1 MIRGRRSA
9 AAAFALLISVAPAAL
24 WAQGATIQQQFLI
37 YAGPLHRDYLGC
49 LNCDQFDPNS
59 VWDGYSA
66 MGWGNA
72 FAEASHFANYRA
84 AHGRYSACD
93 AFAADPPIL
102 IDRSLNHYGVLS
114 VSTKRADSVCG
125 PKGVKSICEALKRTC
140 NNGEE
145 PLR

>member
-1 MIRGRRSA
+1 MGIRRGPMAQALA
-9 AAAFALLISVAPAAL
+9 AILAAL
-24 WAQGATIQQQFLI
+24 PLACWGQGATIQQQFLI

-49 LNCDQFDPNS
+49 LNCDQFDTNS

-72 FAEASHFANYRA
+72 YAEASHFSTYRA
-84 AHGRYSACD
+84 PHGRYSACD
-93 AFAADPPIL
+93 ALAADPPIL
-102 IDRSLNHYGVLS
+102 IDRSLNHYGVLNI
-114 VSTKRADSVCG
+114 STKRGDSICG
-125 PKGVKSICEALKRTC
+125 PHGTKSICEALKRTC

>member
-72 FAEASHFANYRA
+72 FA
-84 AHGRYSACD
+84 
-93 AFAADPPIL
+93 ADPPIL